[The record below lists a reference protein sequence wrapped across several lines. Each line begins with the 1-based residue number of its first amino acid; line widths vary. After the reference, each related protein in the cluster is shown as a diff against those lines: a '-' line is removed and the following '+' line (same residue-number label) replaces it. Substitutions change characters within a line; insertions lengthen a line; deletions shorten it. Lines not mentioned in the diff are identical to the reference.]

1 MVMRGGIVAAKG
13 RVGAD
18 TAMTEVEMDNV
29 TSADGTKIAFEK
41 SGNGPPL
48 ILVHGASASSARWG
62 NVRPLL
68 EKQFTVVSVDRRGRG
83 ESGDGSGPY
92 SIEAEYADVAAV
104 VEAMAEPVILFGHS
118 YGGIA
123 ALGATDLTDR
133 IAALIIYEA
142 PVQAK
147 GDTPIKTLDRID
159 AALDEGDRE
168 GVLKIFCEE
177 IVRMRPGDVAALRA
191 SPAWPAR
198 VAAAHTIGRE
208 LRVVESFDPGALP
221 LERISIPTLLLHG
234 SDSPD
239 FLINSMHKL
248 ASLMP
253 HAKHIALDG
262 QQHVAMDTAPQMLAD
277 TVLAFWRNV
286 GGSSIN

>member
-1 MVMRGGIVAAKG
+1 M
-13 RVGAD
+13 
-18 TAMTEVEMDNV
+18 ENV
-29 TSADGTKIAFEK
+29 TSADGTKIAFEI

-62 NVRPLL
+62 KVRPLL
-68 EKQFTVVSVDRRGRG
+68 EAHFTVVAVDRRGRG

-92 SIEAEYADVAAV
+92 AIEAEYADVAAV

-118 YGGIA
+118 YGGVT
-123 ALGATDLTDR
+123 ALGATELTDL

-142 PVQAK
+142 PVEAK
-147 GDTPIKTLDRID
+147 GDTPIKVLDRLD
-159 AALDEGDRE
+159 ETLDEGDRE

-177 IVRMRPGDVAALRA
+177 IVRMRPGDIAALRA

-208 LRVVESFDPGALP
+208 LRVIEGFDPGKLP
-221 LERISIPTLLLHG
+221 LEKISIPTLLLHG
-234 SDSPD
+234 ADSPD
-239 FLINSMHKL
+239 FLVNSMHKL

-253 HAKHIALDG
+253 YAKQVALEG
-262 QQHVAMDTAPQMLAD
+262 QQHVAMDTAPQMLTDA
-277 TVLAFWRNV
+277 VVEFWRDT
-286 GGSSIN
+286 GGSPIN

>member
-1 MVMRGGIVAAKG
+1 
-13 RVGAD
+13 
-18 TAMTEVEMDNV
+18 MDHV
-29 TSADGTKIAFEK
+29 TSADGTRIAFEK
-41 SGNGPPL
+41 SGNGPSL

-62 NVRPLL
+62 NIRPLL
-68 EKQFTVVSVDRRGRG
+68 EEHFTVVAVDRRGRG

-104 VEAMAEPVILFGHS
+104 VDAMAEPVILFGHS

-123 ALGATDLTDR
+123 ALGATKLTDR
-133 IAALIIYEA
+133 IAALVIYEA

-147 GDTPIKTLDRID
+147 GDTPIKVLDRLD
-159 AALDEGDRE
+159 ATLDEGDRE

-208 LRVVESFDPGALP
+208 LRVVESFDAGALP
-221 LERISIPTLLLHG
+221 LGQISMPTLLLHG

-239 FLINSMHKL
+239 FLVNSMHKL

-253 HAKHIALDG
+253 RSKQIALEG
-262 QQHVAMDTAPQMLAD
+262 QQHVAMDTAPQMLTD
-277 TVLAFWRNV
+277 TVLEFWRGAGN
-286 GGSSIN
+286 SKIN